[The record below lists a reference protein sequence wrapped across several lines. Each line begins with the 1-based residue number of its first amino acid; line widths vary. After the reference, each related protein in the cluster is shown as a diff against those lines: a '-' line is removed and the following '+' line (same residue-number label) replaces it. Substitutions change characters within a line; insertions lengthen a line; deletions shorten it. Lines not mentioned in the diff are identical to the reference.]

1 MGVGLFGKQSKK
13 GTGEKRALGHR
24 EQPSCEGPV
33 VSRRAELAPSTAWE
47 PPPPDRGSPS
57 EDRLSAGFQQ
67 VTFKCVHSTSV
78 SQVGINW
85 CCIRNNRVPL

>member
-13 GTGEKRALGHR
+13 GTGEKRAFGHR

-33 VSRRAELAPSTAWE
+33 VSRRAELVPSTAWE

-57 EDRLSAGFQQ
+57 EDRQGWARASG
-67 VTFKCVHSTSV
+67 
-78 SQVGINW
+78 
-85 CCIRNNRVPL
+85 CCCLGSSG